1 MSIFEVV
8 HREKRDKKEEVG
20 LVISCQLNE
29 VTQKHWTEEPK
40 KPQHFRWS
48 EKSSIWILYCSSS
61 IKLSSYKEYKSNSI

>member
-8 HREKRDKKEEVG
+8 HRERRAKEEVG
-20 LVISCQLNE
+20 SVISCQLHE

-40 KPQHFRWS
+40 KPQHFRWI
-48 EKSSIWILYCSSS
+48 EKSSIWILYYSSS